1 MNRFLKVYCSERSPP
16 HPTNDLDFKVMKES
30 VYLFFLRQE
39 GAPQS
44 SGKISS
50 MIRQVEADVVSG
62 WAAKLMMDTQKCFL
76 EEGNC
81 MEFPAM
87 LIMMLVYWKIAYCSV
102 AMCSLFEMV
111 VRVKLM
117 LENFFRQCKKCYTAV
132 FATDRVYEPM
142 IVCFSFS
149 ETFYDQ
155 MSNRTK
161 LFHLSPISIWWGTLF
176 PPRKRNR
183 WACYFMEKG
192 FVK

>member
-1 MNRFLKVYCSERSPP
+1 MNQPTSP
-16 HPTNDLDFKVMKES
+16 NQWSWFQGYEGIRLS
-30 VYLFFLRQE
+30 FFFSAKK

-62 WAAKLMMDTQKCFL
+62 WAAKVMMDTQKCFL
-76 EEGNC
+76 EEGNF

-87 LIMMLVYWKIAYCSV
+87 LIMLVYWKIAYCSV
-102 AMCSLFEMV
+102 VMCSLFEMV

-117 LENFFRQCKKCYTAV
+117 LENFFRQYKKCYTAV

-142 IVCFSFS
+142 ICLFFIFRNFLWSNEQTDEAFSPFS
-149 ETFYDQ
+149 DIHP
-155 MSNRTK
+155 MRN
-161 LFHLSPISIWWGTLF
+161 PV
-176 PPRKRNR
+176 PPPQEKGIAEYV
-183 WACYFMEKG
+183 WVCYFMEKG

>member
-142 IVCFSFS
+142 IC
-149 ETFYDQ
+149 
-155 MSNRTK
+155 
-161 LFHLSPISIWWGTLF
+161 LFFIF
-176 PPRKRNR
+176 RN
-183 WACYFMEKG
+183 FL
-192 FVK
+192 